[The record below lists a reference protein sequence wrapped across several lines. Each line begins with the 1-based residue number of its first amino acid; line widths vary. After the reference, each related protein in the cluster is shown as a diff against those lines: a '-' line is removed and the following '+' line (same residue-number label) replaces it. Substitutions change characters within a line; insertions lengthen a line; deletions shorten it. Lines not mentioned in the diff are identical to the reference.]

1 MRVPLPG
8 QAQVRVVLPA
18 PLLALFPG
26 AARELALPAGTV
38 SDLLDA
44 LDARWPG
51 MRDRLCD
58 SSPRIRRHI
67 NIWVDGER
75 ATLATRLAPGTEVLV
90 MTAISGG

>member
-1 MRVPLPG
+1 MAEAGPNS
-8 QAQVRVVLPA
+8 AMVRVALPT

-26 AARELALPAGTV
+26 AVRELEV
-38 SDLLDA
+38 SADSVGGLLDA
-44 LDARWPG
+44 LEARWPG

-75 ATLATRLAPGTEVLV
+75 ATLATTLKPGTEVLV